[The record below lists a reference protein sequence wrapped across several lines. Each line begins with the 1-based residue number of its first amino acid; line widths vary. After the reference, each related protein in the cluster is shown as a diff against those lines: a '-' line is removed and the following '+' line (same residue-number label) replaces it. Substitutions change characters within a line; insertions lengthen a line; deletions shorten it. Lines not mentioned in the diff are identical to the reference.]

1 MRFSKSKVSSKENL
15 YEKVIKRTLF
25 GGLDFC
31 HDMNLPDREKDSE
44 FDFCCSESKSIAAAS
59 MSQLGKIW
67 QVHNLTEVHLDSIII
82 QQKEKLDQLDDKEIE
97 AKEIQRLKC
106 CYDIAMTRCIRRFCQ
121 GACPLD
127 AIV

>member
-1 MRFSKSKVSSKENL
+1 MVWQPYINLFHQDTCTTIYQIGPQLLCYQFPCDSQNPKLAARRIFMRK
-15 YEKVIKRTLF
+15 
-25 GGLDFC
+25 
-31 HDMNLPDREKDSE
+31 
-44 FDFCCSESKSIAAAS
+44 
-59 MSQLGKIW
+59 SQLGKIW